1 MNVEEKARKF
11 AEGKAINALNQAIEE
26 AYAEGYRDGYK
37 DREDEIPVELQENKT
52 EFVDLGLPSGTRWA
66 STFETV
72 DGSNCLYLPFEQAKK
87 YQLPNREQYQELL
100 DCCKWDRRDKNGGF
114 DHYVVIGPKGTSI
127 KLQARGYLVADRVEM
142 WNNNG
147 YFWLFD
153 DDSDGNDQT
162 AALFNSSDRDTTSKF
177 IGYKLPIHQV
187 R

>member
-11 AEGKAINALNQAIEE
+11 AEGKAVNALNQAIEE

-100 DCCKWDRRDKNGGF
+100 DCCKWDRRDKNGSF
-114 DHYVVIGPKGTSI
+114 DHYVVIGPNGHQIELRAS
-127 KLQARGYLVADRVEM
+127 GYLIGDRLE
-142 WNNNG
+142 WWTRG
-147 YFWLFD
+147 YFWLLD
-153 DDSDGNDQT
+153 EESEGNDQI
-162 AALFNSSDRDTTSKF
+162 AAYFSSSDRYATSKF
-177 IGYKLPIHQV
+177 TGYKLPIHQV